1 LTPGWVHEYDIERY
15 LNVRSVFGTG
25 FRVDGTLQFRMNTTG
40 TPQFWT
46 TEEAAEAG
54 VPVRTLIFEDEGHG
68 LSKRDNRIEA
78 YSAIVEFLDSHV

>member
-1 LTPGWVHEYDIERY
+1 
-15 LNVRSVFGTG
+15 
-25 FRVDGTLQFRMNTTG
+25 MNTTG